1 MNVYWTGTQLDFYND
16 NSQKLTVCSKD
27 EALF

>member
-1 MNVYWTGTQLDFYND
+1 VYWTGTQLDFYND
-16 NSQKLTVCSKD
+16 DSQKLTVCSKD